1 MPLVPLKVVGNSSHA
16 TDLRISIT
24 GSALNI
30 TCSGILSSNSV
41 TIADTTYTIVPDASK
56 RSVIGYIVKNKT
68 TGEIS
73 LMFDEVKADER
84 SYSFKD
90 SPDLDLLER
99 VIWFDLPASAS
110 TFDGVNVGYLQI
122 DRPKPPPVPSLKP
135 TPPAPAPISK
145 SN

>member
-73 LMFDEVKADER
+73 LMFD
-84 SYSFKD
+84 
-90 SPDLDLLER
+90 
-99 VIWFDLPASAS
+99 
-110 TFDGVNVGYLQI
+110 
-122 DRPKPPPVPSLKP
+122 
-135 TPPAPAPISK
+135 
-145 SN
+145 